1 MMYRYIQG
9 SFPSLNSVKTHIING
24 NIDITCHL
32 IQVYTEMIK
41 QHPLFDNLWLMC
53 FIQL

>member
-1 MMYRYIQG
+1 MNRYIQG

-24 NIDITCHL
+24 NIDISCYL
-32 IQVYTEMIK
+32 IQVNTEMIK
-41 QHPLFDNLWLMC
+41 QLPLFDNLWFMY

>member
-1 MMYRYIQG
+1 MMNLYTQG

-24 NIDITCHL
+24 NIDITCHQ

-41 QHPLFDNLWLMC
+41 QLPLFDNLWFMC